1 MWKLALLAT
10 ATLSLAACKAG
21 QGDACRCAS
30 DCKGDLQCAAE
41 GYKALSIDNCS
52 SPGEG
57 EGCCYP
63 SGAAGLCV
71 QPSEAG
77 NFDSSA
83 SAVDPTVDGYPD
95 NKRDFGI
102 DSSASD
108 SGGSSTTAASTSST
122 TDVSTSTG
130 STTDVSTSGSSTT
143 DASTSGSSTT
153 DASTSGSSTTE
164 MMTSTTCSADGPT
177 TRALAA
183 PPECRALAA
192 GCDHRTQ

>member
-1 MWKLALLAT
+1 MWKLALLTT
-10 ATLSLAACKAG
+10 AILSVAACKAG

-30 DCKGDLQCAAE
+30 DCKSDLQCAAE
-41 GYKALSIDNCS
+41 GYKALSVDNCS

-63 SGAAGLCV
+63 VGAAGICV
-71 QPSEAG
+71 LPSEAD

-108 SGGSSTTAASTSST
+108 SGSTSTSTSTSAGSSTTNT
-122 TDVSTSTG
+122 STSTG
-130 STTDVSTSGSSTT
+130 SSTTNASTSTGSSTT
-143 DASTSGSSTT
+143 DASTS
-153 DASTSGSSTTE
+153 SGSSTTE
-164 MMTSTTCSADGPT
+164 MTGTT
-177 TRALAA
+177 
-183 PPECRALAA
+183 
-192 GCDHRTQ
+192 

>member
-1 MWKLALLAT
+1 MWKLALLTT
-10 ATLSLAACKAG
+10 AILSVAACKAG

-30 DCKGDLQCAAE
+30 DCKSDLQCAAE
-41 GYKALSIDNCS
+41 GYKALSVDNCS

-63 SGAAGLCV
+63 AGAAGICV
-71 QPSEAG
+71 LPSEAD

-108 SGGSSTTAASTSST
+108 SGSTSTTDASTSSGT
-122 TDVSTSTG
+122 STST
-130 STTDVSTSGSSTT
+130 STSAGSSTT
-143 DASTSGSSTT
+143 DASTSSGTSTSTSTGSSTT
-153 DASTSGSSTTE
+153 DASTSSGSSTTE
-164 MMTSTTCSADGPT
+164 MTGTT
-177 TRALAA
+177 
-183 PPECRALAA
+183 
-192 GCDHRTQ
+192 